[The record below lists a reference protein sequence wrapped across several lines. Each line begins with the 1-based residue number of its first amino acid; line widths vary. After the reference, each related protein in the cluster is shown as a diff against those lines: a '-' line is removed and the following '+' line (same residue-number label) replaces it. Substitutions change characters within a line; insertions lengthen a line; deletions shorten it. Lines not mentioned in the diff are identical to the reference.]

1 MLPNALYEYLPALD
15 RLRVKDLTQLE
26 NILSYATF
34 SQRYLNDILGMI
46 VYDNIP
52 DGFDPTFHELYR
64 YTNGVCCTTKRE
76 DGKIISFVGGH
87 SDNVSPYGLGTHF
100 VGASMDGYD
109 YDVIIGETGVICKNN
124 KMMTPDIDDITM
136 SAFVNNELFKSIKA
150 CIKNSRFTKVIST
163 KDDKVKQAIDKALT
177 DSEDGQPRSFV
188 HKINNFESEFNPADF
203 NVLDLCDVT
212 MSDKLQYLFK
222 AIDDN
227 DRQFYRHY
235 GISLATTSKMAQ
247 QSREELNNT
256 NALAMIY
263 AIERLNCARDF
274 CDDLNALYG
283 TNLTCHF
290 GEVWELEYQKYISE
304 IENMKKGDVENVDD
318 EKNTIDNGGLS
329 ESAQD
334 AGNAVD
340 SSNDNE

>member
-1 MLPNALYEYLPALD
+1 MLPNSIYEYIPALD
-15 RLRVKDLTQLE
+15 RLRAKDLIQLE
-26 NILSYATF
+26 NLMSYATF

-52 DGFDPTFHELYR
+52 DGFDPTFHELFR
-64 YTNGVCCTTKRE
+64 YSNGVCGVTRRD

-87 SDNVSPYGLGTHF
+87 SDDVSPYGLGTHYI
-100 VGASMDGYD
+100 GTSMDGYT
-109 YDVIIGETGVICKNN
+109 YDFIIGETGVICKNN

-136 SAFVNNELFKSIKA
+136 SAFINNELFKSIKS
-150 CIKNSRFTKVIST
+150 CIKNSRYTKIISA
-163 KDDKVKQAIDKALT
+163 KDDKIKTAINTALK
-177 DSEDGQPRSFV
+177 DSEDGQPRAFV
-188 HKINNFESEFNPADF
+188 HNISDFESEFKNADY
-203 NVLDLCDVT
+203 NVLDLCDVK
-212 MSDKLQYLFK
+212 MSDKIQYLFK

-274 CDDLNALYG
+274 CDDLNTLYG
-283 TNLTCHF
+283 TNLSCHF
-290 GEVWELEYQKYISE
+290 GEVWELEYQKYINE
-304 IENMKKGDVENVDD
+304 IENMKKGGINNVVDD
-318 EKNTIDNGGLS
+318 EETVDDGGLS
-329 ESAQD
+329 EDTESAT
-334 AGNAVD
+334 NAID
-340 SSNDNE
+340 TGNDNE